1 MATTSY
7 LGTLTSDLTR
17 SDTVPIG
24 DYDFFAFSLPLDLS
38 MTISVG
44 ASVGF
49 LGAAFGLDNNLDGR
63 IDGSTIFRSPPGVL
77 STGISVTNFPAK
89 KGSYVLEVL
98 GTGSLT
104 FNQDT
109 KYTINISTS
118 LSKLSIIQ
126 PSDSIVT
133 EGGVLSF
140 TVQRS
145 GGLNFT
151 HTVNYQVNGVGSN
164 PANFSD
170 IESTE
175 GFITFQPGESS
186 KTIFIKTRDDI
197 QQEANEQFAVQLIYP
212 TNGASITTSTAIATI
227 ENNDFIGGFGSDVI
241 QGTQKADYI
250 NGNAGADTLTGL
262 EGKDTFVFQFG
273 QSSALAPDRITD
285 FKIGADKIDLL
296 TKAGLVRSAPSVFTR
311 ASDSTASTL
320 SIVAN
325 NVFGDANGRKIGN
338 QALVSNSAAIVQ
350 VSTPGISGTYLIV
363 NDNDS
368 SFSPFDDLMIN
379 ITGYQGNLPGVG
391 SISVSDF
398 FV

>member
-1 MATTSY
+1 MATTRY
-7 LGTLTSDLTR
+7 LGTLISDLTL

-24 DYDFFAFSLPLDLS
+24 DYDFFSFFLPSDLS
-38 MTISVG
+38 VSVTVN

-49 LGAAFGLDNNLDGR
+49 LGAALGLDKNLDGR
-63 IDGSTIFRSPPGVL
+63 IDGSTIWRSTPGVL
-77 STGISVTNFPAK
+77 SPGISVTNFPAQ

-98 GTGSLT
+98 GTGYLN

-109 KYTINISTS
+109 KYTIDISTS

-126 PSDSIVT
+126 PSNSIVT

-140 TVQRS
+140 TVRRD

-197 QQEANEQFAVQLIYP
+197 QQETNEQFAVQLIYP

-227 ENNDFIGGFGSDVI
+227 ENNDFIGGFSNDVI
-241 QGTQKADYI
+241 QGTQKPDYI

-262 EGKDTFVFQFG
+262 DGKDTFIFQFG

-296 TKAGLVRSAPSVFTR
+296 TKAGLERSAPFIFTR

-325 NVFGDANGRKIGN
+325 NVFVDANGLRLGN
-338 QALVSNSAAIVQ
+338 QALGTNSAAIVQ

-391 SISVSDF
+391 SISVSNF